1 MPNPLQPNL
10 PLPLVS
16 LVVPSMESQVLCV
29 KGCLH
34 AYSLNVTCFLFTEI
48 LNVRLKKIWVQD
60 RKQSW
65 IQTVFEQICWI
76 MFLYRYIYVSQDKF
90 SKFCYA
96 YLQDME
102 IPQVLVWP
110 HNQQLDMEVKVMD
123 RPVGMLP
130 SPAGDTRGPQ
140 CPRPK
145 DTTHT
150 EDRDICF

>member
-1 MPNPLQPNL
+1 
-10 PLPLVS
+10 
-16 LVVPSMESQVLCV
+16 
-29 KGCLH
+29 
-34 AYSLNVTCFLFTEI
+34 
-48 LNVRLKKIWVQD
+48 
-60 RKQSW
+60 
-65 IQTVFEQICWI
+65 
-76 MFLYRYIYVSQDKF
+76 
-90 SKFCYA
+90 
-96 YLQDME
+96 ME